1 MIARTRNRLLKV
13 ATSTTAVLLAACGG
27 GGSGSAP
34 PTAPTSKAEGVYSGS
49 ISGSTSGA
57 FRLLVLENDEYWG
70 WYGLSS
76 SSGLLVAGFLQ
87 GQGASNDGSFTSS
100 NLKDFGA
107 VPPTSGTATATYV
120 VNAST
125 SGTAVTTAGSA
136 TFSGSPFVGSAYD
149 YNAPATLSTI
159 AGSWTLAAL
168 HGSGVLLTI
177 AADGAFTGTSAG
189 CSFMGTLTP
198 RPSGKNVFSLVL
210 TFGAAPC
217 VRPNDTGTGVAISY
231 LLSGG
236 TRRELIMAGV
246 NAARTSGTAFFGTR

>member
-1 MIARTRNRLLKV
+1 MTQTTNRLLWL

-27 GGSGSAP
+27 GGSAP
-34 PTAPTSKAEGVYSGS
+34 PMAPATKAEGVYSGN
-49 ISGSTSGA
+49 ITGSTSGA
-57 FRLLVLENDEYWG
+57 FQLLVLENDEYWG

-107 VPPTSGTATATYV
+107 VPPTSGTATAIYV
-120 VNAST
+120 VNTST

-136 TFSGSPFVGSAYD
+136 TFSGSRFVGSAYD
-149 YNAPATLSTI
+149 YNAAATVSTI

-168 HGSGVLLTI
+168 HGSGVALTI
-177 AADGAFTGTSAG
+177 AADGAFSGTSAG

-198 RPSGKNVFSLVL
+198 RPSGKNVFNLVL

-217 VRPNDTGTGVAISY
+217 ARPNDTATGVALTY
-231 LLSGG
+231 FLSGG
-236 TRRELIMAGV
+236 TRRELIMAVV
-246 NAARTSGTAFFGTR
+246 NVARTSGTAFFGTR